1 MIEILR
7 PGNLNPSSSQFILRF
22 THLST
27 FVRRDSFALK
37 KETKRAVDFELSEEQ
52 RMVQSS
58 VREFVA
64 GEIAPRAKEY
74 DEKSLF
80 PREQLKG
87 LAELGLMG
95 MIIPEEWG
103 GAGFDTVAYAL
114 ALEEIARAD
123 ASVCVIVGVTN
134 SVCCYPI
141 LSFGTDEQKRKYLTP
156 LARGETLGAFCLS
169 EPQAGSDATNL
180 RTRAVRDGDSYVING
195 TKSWVTS
202 GGEAHTY
209 IVMAVTGR
217 DDAES
222 KSKVT
227 AFIVEG
233 DTPGLTV
240 SSIEHKMGQRASQTA
255 EMSFADV
262 RVPAANVLGGEG
274 QGKRVAFNSLDN
286 GRIGIGA
293 LSTGIAQG
301 ALDEATKYAKER
313 QAFGQPIAEFQA
325 IQFKLAD
332 MATETD
338 AARLLTLQAAAMK
351 DAGKKQ
357 TGYYAAMAKL
367 FASETAN
374 RVCADAVQIHGGNGY
389 SRDYAVER
397 MYRDA
402 RVTTIYEGT
411 SEIQRIVISR
421 EILKQ

>member
-1 MIEILR
+1 M
-7 PGNLNPSSSQFILRF
+7 
-22 THLST
+22 H
-27 FVRRDSFALK
+27 
-37 KETKRAVDFELSEEQ
+37 FELSEEQ
-52 RMVQSS
+52 RMVQAS

-64 GEIAPRAKEY
+64 AEVAPRAHEY
-74 DEKSLF
+74 DEQSRF

-87 LAELGLMG
+87 LAEMGLLG

-123 ASVCVIVGVTN
+123 SSVCVIVGVTN
-134 SVCCYPI
+134 SVCCYP
-141 LSFGTDEQKRKYLTP
+141 LLGFGTDEQKRKYLVP
-156 LARGETLGAFCLS
+156 LAKGETLGAFCLS

-180 RTRAVRDGDSYVING
+180 RTRAVRDGNHFIING

-217 DDAES
+217 DGGNG
-222 KSKVT
+222 KPQIT

-240 SSIEHKMGQRASQTA
+240 SAIEHKMGQRASQTA
-255 EMSFADV
+255 EMSFEDV
-262 RVPAANVLGGEG
+262 RVSAGNVLGGEG
-274 QGKRVAFNSLDN
+274 NGLKVAFNSLDN

-301 ALDEATKYAKER
+301 ALDESLKYAKER

-325 IQFKLAD
+325 IQFKLAN

-338 AARLLTLQAAAMK
+338 ASRLLTLRAAAMK
-351 DAGKKQ
+351 DAGHKR
-357 TGYYAAMAKL
+357 TGFYAAMAKL
-367 FASETAN
+367 
-374 RVCADAVQIHGGNGY
+374 Y
-389 SRDYAVER
+389 
-397 MYRDA
+397 
-402 RVTTIYEGT
+402 
-411 SEIQRIVISR
+411 
-421 EILKQ
+421 

>member
-1 MIEILR
+1 M
-7 PGNLNPSSSQFILRF
+7 
-22 THLST
+22 
-27 FVRRDSFALK
+27 
-37 KETKRAVDFELSEEQ
+37 DFELTEEQ
-52 RMVQSS
+52 RMAQTS

-74 DEKSLF
+74 DEQARF

-87 LAELGLMG
+87 LAELGLLG

-134 SVCCYPI
+134 SVCCYPL
-141 LSFGTDEQKRKYLTP
+141 LSFGTEEQKHKYLKP
-156 LARGETLGAFCLS
+156 LAKGEMLGAFCLS
-169 EPQAGSDATNL
+169 EPQAGSDATAL
-180 RTRAVRDGDSYVING
+180 RTRAVRDGDAYVING

-202 GGEAHTY
+202 GGEAQVY
-209 IVMAVTGR
+209 IVMAVTNREAG
-217 DDAES
+217 
-222 KSKVT
+222 KNGVT
-227 AFIVEG
+227 TFIVEG
-233 DTPGLTV
+233 DSPGLSV

-255 EMSFADV
+255 EMSFTDV

-274 QGKRVAFNSLDN
+274 NGLRVAFNSLDN

-301 ALDEATKYAKER
+301 AFEESLKYSKER

-325 IQFKLAD
+325 IQFKLAN
-332 MATETD
+332 MATEID
-338 AARLLTLQAAAMK
+338 AARLLTLRAAAMK
-351 DAGKKQ
+351 DAGGKQ
-357 TGYYAAMAKL
+357 SGFYAAMAKL
-367 FASETAN
+367 FASEAAN

-389 SRDYAVER
+389 SRDYPVER

-421 EILKQ
+421 EILKKG

>member
-1 MIEILR
+1 
-7 PGNLNPSSSQFILRF
+7 
-22 THLST
+22 
-27 FVRRDSFALK
+27 
-37 KETKRAVDFELSEEQ
+37 VDFELSEEQ
-52 RMVQSS
+52 RMVQAS

-64 GEIAPRAKEY
+64 GEIAPRAHEY
-74 DEKSLF
+74 DEKAQF
-80 PREQLKG
+80 PHEQLRG
-87 LAELGLMG
+87 LAELGLLG

-103 GAGFDTVAYAL
+103 GAGFDSVAYAV

-141 LSFGTDEQKRKYLTP
+141 LSFGTDEQKRKYLVP

-169 EPQAGSDATNL
+169 EPQAGSDAAAL
-180 RTRAVRDGDSYVING
+180 RARAVLDGDSYIING

-202 GGEAHTY
+202 GGIADTY

-217 DDAES
+217 EANKNS
-222 KSKVT
+222 VT

-233 DTPGLTV
+233 ETPGLTV
-240 SSIEHKMGQRASQTA
+240 SAIEHKMGQRASQTA

-274 QGKRVAFNSLDN
+274 NGLRVAFNSLDN

-301 ALDEATKYAKER
+301 ALDESLKYAKER

-325 IQFKLAD
+325 IQFKLAN

-338 AARLLTLQAAAMK
+338 AARLLTLRAAALK
-351 DAGKKQ
+351 DKGHKQAGF
-357 TGYYAAMAKL
+357 YAAMAKL
-367 FASETAN
+367 YASETAN

-421 EILKQ
+421 GILKN

>member
-1 MIEILR
+1 M
-7 PGNLNPSSSQFILRF
+7 N
-22 THLST
+22 
-27 FVRRDSFALK
+27 
-37 KETKRAVDFELSEEQ
+37 FELSEEQ
-52 RMVQSS
+52 RMVRDS
-58 VREFVA
+58 VREFA
-64 GEIAPRAKEY
+64 AKEIAPRAHEY
-74 DEKSLF
+74 DEAARF

-87 LAELGLMG
+87 LAELGLLG

-103 GAGFDTVAYAL
+103 GAGFDTVAYAV

-123 ASVCVIVGVTN
+123 SSLCVIVGVTN
-134 SVCCYPI
+134 SVCCFPI
-141 LSFGTDEQKRKYLTP
+141 LSFGTDEQKKKYLVP

-180 RTRAVRDGDSYVING
+180 RTRAVLDGDSYIING
-195 TKSWVTS
+195 TKSWVTN

-209 IVMAVTGR
+209 IVMALTGR
-217 DDAES
+217 AGEKGS
-222 KSKVT
+222 IT
-227 AFIVEG
+227 TFIVEG

-240 SSIEHKMGQRASQTA
+240 SAIEHKMGQRASQTA
-255 EMSFADV
+255 EMSFVDV
-262 RVPAANVLGGEG
+262 RVPASNVLGGVG
-274 QGKRVAFNSLDN
+274 NGMKVAFKSLDN
-286 GRIGIGA
+286 GRIGIAA

-301 ALDEATKYAKER
+301 ALNESLKYAQER
-313 QAFGQPIAEFQA
+313 QAFGQPISEFQA
-325 IQFKLAD
+325 IQFKLAN

-338 AARLLTLQAAAMK
+338 AARLLTLRAAALK
-351 DAGKKQ
+351 DAGHKR

-374 RVCADAVQIHGGNGY
+374 RVCAEAVQIHGGNGF

-421 EILKQ
+421 EILKEGGAKG

>member
-1 MIEILR
+1 
-7 PGNLNPSSSQFILRF
+7 
-22 THLST
+22 
-27 FVRRDSFALK
+27 
-37 KETKRAVDFELSEEQ
+37 VDFELSEDQ

-64 GEIAPRAKEY
+64 GEIAPRAREY
-74 DEKSLF
+74 DEEARF
-80 PREQLKG
+80 PREQLEG
-87 LAELGLMG
+87 LAELGLLG

-103 GAGFDTVAYAL
+103 GAGFDTVAYAV

-141 LSFGTDEQKRKYLTP
+141 LSFGTQEQKRKYLVP

-169 EPQAGSDATNL
+169 EPQAGSDAAAL
-180 RTRAVRDGDSYVING
+180 RTRAVRDGDAYVING

-202 GGEAHTY
+202 GGVAQTY

-217 DDAES
+217 EAG
-222 KSKVT
+222 KSSVT

-233 DTPGLTV
+233 DTPGLSV
-240 SSIEHKMGQRASQTA
+240 SAIEHKMGQRASQTA

-262 RVPAANVLGGEG
+262 RVAASNVLGGEG
-274 QGKRVAFNSLDN
+274 NGLKVAFNSLDN

-301 ALDEATKYAKER
+301 ALDEALNYSKER
-313 QAFGQPIAEFQA
+313 QAFGQAIAEFQA
-325 IQFKLAD
+325 IQFKLAN

-338 AARLLTLQAAAMK
+338 AARLLTLRAAAMK
-351 DAGKKQ
+351 DAGHKRA
-357 TGYYAAMAKL
+357 GFYAAMAKL

-374 RVCADAVQIHGGNGY
+374 KVCADAVQIHGGNGY
-389 SRDYAVER
+389 SRDYPVER

-421 EILKQ
+421 EILKN

>member
-1 MIEILR
+1 M
-7 PGNLNPSSSQFILRF
+7 
-22 THLST
+22 
-27 FVRRDSFALK
+27 
-37 KETKRAVDFELSEEQ
+37 DFELSEEQ
-52 RMVQSS
+52 RMVQAS

-64 GEIAPRAKEY
+64 GEVAPRAREG
-74 DEKSLF
+74 DEQARF

-87 LAELGLMG
+87 LAELGLLG

-141 LSFGTDEQKRKYLTP
+141 LSFGTEQQKREYLVP
-156 LARGETLGAFCLS
+156 LAKGETLGAFCLS

-195 TKSWVTS
+195 TKSWVTN
-202 GGEAHTY
+202 GGEAQTY

-217 DDAES
+217 GSDKNS
-222 KSKVT
+222 VT

-233 DTPGLTV
+233 ETPGLSV
-240 SSIEHKMGQRASQTA
+240 SAIEHKMGQRASQTT

-262 RVPAANVLGGEG
+262 RVPAKNVLGGEG
-274 QGKRVAFNSLDN
+274 NGLRVAFNSLDN

-301 ALDEATKYAKER
+301 ALDEALKYAQER
-313 QAFGQPIAEFQA
+313 QAFGQPISEFQA
-325 IQFKLAD
+325 TKFKLAN

-338 AARLLTLQAAAMK
+338 AARLLTLRAAAMK
-351 DAGKKQ
+351 DAGHRRA
-357 TGYYAAMAKL
+357 GYYAAMAKL

-374 RVCADAVQIHGGNGY
+374 KVCAEAVQIHGGNGY
-389 SRDYAVER
+389 SRDYPVER

-411 SEIQRIVISR
+411 SEIQRIVLSR
-421 EILKQ
+421 GILKEG

>member
-1 MIEILR
+1 M
-7 PGNLNPSSSQFILRF
+7 
-22 THLST
+22 
-27 FVRRDSFALK
+27 
-37 KETKRAVDFELSEEQ
+37 DFELSEEQ
-52 RMVQSS
+52 RMVQAS

-64 GEIAPRAKEY
+64 AEVAPRAREY
-74 DEKSLF
+74 DEQARF

-87 LAELGLMG
+87 LAEMGLLG

-103 GAGFDTVAYAL
+103 GAGFDTIAYAL

-141 LSFGTDEQKRKYLTP
+141 LSYGTDEQKKKYLIP

-180 RTRAVRDGDSYVING
+180 RTRAVRDGDSYIING
-195 TKSWVTS
+195 TKSWVSS
-202 GGEAHTY
+202 GGEAQTY

-217 DDAES
+217 EDG
-222 KSKVT
+222 KSSVT
-227 AFIVEG
+227 TFIVEG

-255 EMSFADV
+255 EMSFVDV
-262 RVPAANVLGGEG
+262 RVPAENVLGGEG
-274 QGKRVAFNSLDN
+274 NGLRVAFNSLDN

-301 ALDEATKYAKER
+301 ALTESLKYAKDR

-325 IQFKLAD
+325 IQFKLAN
-332 MATETD
+332 MATETE
-338 AARLLTLQAAAMK
+338 AARLLTLRAAALK
-351 DAGKKQ
+351 DAGHKRA
-357 TGYYAAMAKL
+357 GYYAAMAKL

-389 SRDYAVER
+389 SRDYPVER

-421 EILKQ
+421 GILKDG

>member
-1 MIEILR
+1 MDL
-7 PGNLNPSSSQFILRF
+7 
-22 THLST
+22 
-27 FVRRDSFALK
+27 
-37 KETKRAVDFELSEEQ
+37 ELTEEQ
-52 RMVQSS
+52 RMVQAS

-74 DEKSLF
+74 DEHARF

-87 LAELGLMG
+87 LAELGLLG

-103 GAGFDTVAYAL
+103 GAGFDAVAYAL

-134 SVCCYPI
+134 SVCCYPL
-141 LSFGTDEQKRKYLTP
+141 LSFGTDEQKRKYLVP

-202 GGEAHTY
+202 GGEAQTY

-217 DDAES
+217 DGVD
-222 KSKVT
+222 KSQVT

-255 EMSFADV
+255 EMSFVDV

-274 QGKRVAFNSLDN
+274 NGKRVAFNSLDN

-293 LSTGIAQG
+293 LSTGLAQG

-325 IQFKLAD
+325 IQFKLAN

-338 AARLLTLQAAAMK
+338 AARLLTWRAASAKDEGNKQA
-351 DAGKKQ
+351 GF
-357 TGYYAAMAKL
+357 YAAMAKL

-389 SRDYAVER
+389 SRDYPVER

-402 RVTTIYEGT
+402 RVLTIYEGT

-421 EILKQ
+421 EILKG

>member
-1 MIEILR
+1 M
-7 PGNLNPSSSQFILRF
+7 
-22 THLST
+22 
-27 FVRRDSFALK
+27 
-37 KETKRAVDFELSEEQ
+37 DFELSEEQ
-52 RMVQSS
+52 RMVQAS

-64 GEIAPRAKEY
+64 AEVAPRAHEY
-74 DEKSLF
+74 DEQSRF

-87 LAELGLMG
+87 LADMGLLG

-141 LSFGTDEQKRKYLTP
+141 LSFGTDEQKRKYLAP

-217 DDAES
+217 DEGDV

-233 DTPGLTV
+233 DTPGLSV

-255 EMSFADV
+255 EMSFVDV

-325 IQFKLAD
+325 IQFKLAN

-367 FASETAN
+367 YASETAN

>member
-1 MIEILR
+1 M
-7 PGNLNPSSSQFILRF
+7 
-22 THLST
+22 
-27 FVRRDSFALK
+27 
-37 KETKRAVDFELSEEQ
+37 DFELTEEQ
-52 RMVQSS
+52 RMVQAS

-74 DEKSLF
+74 DEAARF

-87 LAELGLMG
+87 LAELGLLG

-123 ASVCVIVGVTN
+123 AAVCVIVGVTN

-141 LSFGTDEQKRKYLTP
+141 LSFGTEEQKQKYLVP
-156 LARGETLGAFCLS
+156 LAKGEALGAFCLS
-169 EPQAGSDATNL
+169 EPQAGSDATAL

-195 TKSWVTS
+195 TKSWVTN
-202 GGEAHTY
+202 GGVAQVY
-209 IVMAVTGR
+209 IVMAVTDREAG
-217 DDAES
+217 
-222 KSKVT
+222 KKGVT
-227 AFIVEG
+227 TFIVEG
-233 DTPGLTV
+233 DTPGLSV
-240 SSIEHKMGQRASQTA
+240 SAIEHKMGQRASQTA

-262 RVPAANVLGGEG
+262 RVPAASVLGGEG
-274 QGKRVAFNSLDN
+274 NGLKVAFNSLDN

-301 ALDEATKYAKER
+301 AFDESLKYAKER
-313 QAFGQPIAEFQA
+313 QAFGQPISEFQA
-325 IQFKLAD
+325 IQFKLAN
-332 MATETD
+332 MATEID
-338 AARLLTLQAAAMK
+338 AARLLTLRAAALK
-351 DAGKKQ
+351 DAGHKQ
-357 TGYYAAMAKL
+357 TGFYASMAKL

-421 EILKQ
+421 EILKD

>member
-1 MIEILR
+1 
-7 PGNLNPSSSQFILRF
+7 
-22 THLST
+22 
-27 FVRRDSFALK
+27 
-37 KETKRAVDFELSEEQ
+37 
-52 RMVQSS
+52 MVQAS

-64 GEIAPRAKEY
+64 AEVAPRAREY
-74 DEKSLF
+74 DEQARF

-87 LAELGLMG
+87 LAEMGLLG

-103 GAGFDTVAYAL
+103 GAGFDTIAYAL

-141 LSFGTDEQKRKYLTP
+141 LSYGTDEQKKKYLIP

-180 RTRAVRDGDSYVING
+180 RTRAVRDGDSYIING
-195 TKSWVTS
+195 TKSWVSS
-202 GGEAHTY
+202 GGEAQTY

-217 DDAES
+217 EDG
-222 KSKVT
+222 KSSVT
-227 AFIVEG
+227 TFIVEG

-255 EMSFADV
+255 EMSFVDV
-262 RVPAANVLGGEG
+262 RVPAENVLGGEG
-274 QGKRVAFNSLDN
+274 NGLRVAFNSLDN

-301 ALDEATKYAKER
+301 ALTESLKYAKDR

-325 IQFKLAD
+325 IQFKLAN
-332 MATETD
+332 MATETE
-338 AARLLTLQAAAMK
+338 AARLLTLRAAALK
-351 DAGKKQ
+351 DAGHKRA
-357 TGYYAAMAKL
+357 GYYAAMAKL

-389 SRDYAVER
+389 SRDYPVER

-421 EILKQ
+421 GILKDG

>member
-1 MIEILR
+1 M
-7 PGNLNPSSSQFILRF
+7 
-22 THLST
+22 
-27 FVRRDSFALK
+27 
-37 KETKRAVDFELSEEQ
+37 DFELSEEQ
-52 RMVQSS
+52 RMVQAS

-64 GEIAPRAKEY
+64 GEVAPRAREG
-74 DEKSLF
+74 DEQARF

-87 LAELGLMG
+87 LAELGLLG

-141 LSFGTDEQKRKYLTP
+141 LSFGTEQQKREYLVP
-156 LARGETLGAFCLS
+156 LAKGETLGAFCLS

-195 TKSWVTS
+195 TKSWVTN
-202 GGEAHTY
+202 GGEAQTY

-217 DDAES
+217 GSDKNS
-222 KSKVT
+222 VT

-233 DTPGLTV
+233 ETPGLSV
-240 SSIEHKMGQRASQTA
+240 SAIEHKMGQRASQTA

-262 RVPAANVLGGEG
+262 RVPAKNVLGGEG
-274 QGKRVAFNSLDN
+274 NGLRVAFNSLDN

-301 ALDEATKYAKER
+301 ALDEALKYAQER
-313 QAFGQPIAEFQA
+313 QAFGQPISEFQA
-325 IQFKLAD
+325 TKFKLAN

-338 AARLLTLQAAAMK
+338 AARLLTLRAAAMK
-351 DAGKKQ
+351 DAGHRRA
-357 TGYYAAMAKL
+357 GYYAAMAKL

-374 RVCADAVQIHGGNGY
+374 KVCAEAVQIHGGNGY
-389 SRDYAVER
+389 SRDYPVER

-411 SEIQRIVISR
+411 SEIQRIVLSR
-421 EILKQ
+421 GILKEG

>member
-1 MIEILR
+1 
-7 PGNLNPSSSQFILRF
+7 
-22 THLST
+22 
-27 FVRRDSFALK
+27 
-37 KETKRAVDFELSEEQ
+37 VDFELTEEQ
-52 RMVQSS
+52 RMAQTS

-74 DEKSLF
+74 DEQARF

-87 LAELGLMG
+87 LAELGLLG

-134 SVCCYPI
+134 SVCCYPL
-141 LSFGTDEQKRKYLTP
+141 LSFGTEEQKHKYLKP
-156 LARGETLGAFCLS
+156 LAKGEMLGAFCLS
-169 EPQAGSDATNL
+169 EPQAGSDATAL

-202 GGEAHTY
+202 GGEAQVY
-209 IVMAVTGR
+209 IVMAVTNREAG
-217 DDAES
+217 
-222 KSKVT
+222 KNGVT
-227 AFIVEG
+227 TFIVEG
-233 DTPGLTV
+233 DSPGLSV
-240 SSIEHKMGQRASQTA
+240 SAIEHKMGQRASQTA

-274 QGKRVAFNSLDN
+274 NGLRVAFNSLDN

-301 ALDEATKYAKER
+301 AFEESLKYSKER
-313 QAFGQPIAEFQA
+313 HAFGQPIAEFQA
-325 IQFKLAD
+325 IQFKLAN
-332 MATETD
+332 MATEID
-338 AARLLTLQAAAMK
+338 AARLLTLRAAAMK
-351 DAGKKQ
+351 DAGGKQ
-357 TGYYAAMAKL
+357 SGFYAAMAKL

-389 SRDYAVER
+389 SRDYPVER

-421 EILKQ
+421 EILKKG

>member
-1 MIEILR
+1 
-7 PGNLNPSSSQFILRF
+7 
-22 THLST
+22 
-27 FVRRDSFALK
+27 
-37 KETKRAVDFELSEEQ
+37 VDFELSEEQ
-52 RMVQSS
+52 RMVQQS

-64 GEIAPRAKEY
+64 GEVAPRAHEY
-74 DEKSLF
+74 DEQARF
-80 PREQLKG
+80 PHEQLRG
-87 LAELGLMG
+87 LAELGLLG

-103 GAGFDTVAYAL
+103 GAGFDSVAYAL

-141 LSFGTDEQKRKYLTP
+141 LSFGTEEQKRKYLVP

-180 RTRAVRDGDSYVING
+180 RTRAIRDGDAYVING

-202 GGEAHTY
+202 GGVAQTY
-209 IVMAVTGR
+209 IVMAVTDREAG
-217 DDAES
+217 
-222 KSKVT
+222 KNGVT

-233 DTPGLTV
+233 DTPGLSV
-240 SSIEHKMGQRASQTA
+240 SGIEHKMGQRASQTA

-262 RVPAANVLGGEG
+262 RVPAENVLGGEG
-274 QGKRVAFNSLDN
+274 NGLRVAFNSLDN

-301 ALDEATKYAKER
+301 ALDEALKYAKER
-313 QAFGQPIAEFQA
+313 QAFGQAIAEFQA
-325 IQFKLAD
+325 IQFKLAN

-338 AARLLTLQAAAMK
+338 AARLLTLRAAALK
-351 DAGKKQ
+351 DAGHKQ
-357 TGYYAAMAKL
+357 AGFYAAMAKL
-367 FASETAN
+367 YASETAN

-389 SRDYAVER
+389 SRDYPVER

-421 EILKQ
+421 EILKKG